1 MADDMVPISLEE
13 ALKDFVKVARY
24 KQIQHMKEKEDRNFP
39 PDMLSV
45 LWEAWSCRIER
56 PVIILS
62 GEVFVEGL
70 FAIDSF
76 TLRQSLNSLRMKLYL
91 KPVNLHCRNDILVV
105 VRV

>member
-24 KQIQHMKEKEDRNFP
+24 KRFQLRKEKEDANFP

-56 PVIILS
+56 PVIIIS
-62 GEVFVEGL
+62 SEVFVEGL
-70 FAIDSF
+70 FAIYSF
-76 TLRQSLNSLRMKLYL
+76 TLRQRLNSFRMKLNL
-91 KPVNLHCRNDILVV
+91 KPVHLHCRNDILVV